1 MSQQR
6 PGPLTGLKVVEL
18 GHYIAAPFCTRILA
32 DLGAEVIK
40 VEPPGGDPFRGWG
53 EAKDGHSVWFSVHGR
68 NKLSIELDLKQHR
81 DILLKLA
88 ARADVLVENMRA
100 GQLERLKIGPVEL
113 HAVNPRLVIARISGY
128 GQDGPYRDK
137 PAFGAIGE
145 AIGGLRHLTGHPAGV
160 SDLPPPRCGIS
171 ISDDLAGLYAAI
183 GLLSALWERDAQGSG
198 KGRVIDVNLVDSVFS
213 LMEGMLPEYALDGRV
228 RQPVGAAIQTA
239 SPTNTYPC
247 ADGKWLCVAGN
258 SDLIFARL
266 MTAIGRPELATN
278 PAYATN
284 GLRCQN
290 REELDAAI
298 AAWTRTLPA
307 KDAEKILERAE
318 VPCSRLYDIADCA
331 NDRHFLAR
339 KAVQPID
346 DPLIGATLHPGPV
359 IRMDGEAPD
368 DVVRWTGPAAGAHTD
383 FVLHTLLGLP
393 RETA

>member
-1 MSQQR
+1 MPRKSS
-6 PGPLTGLKVVEL
+6 GPLAGLKVVEL

-53 EAKDGHSVWFSVHGR
+53 EAKDGHSVWFSIHGR
-68 NKLSIELDLKQHR
+68 NKLSIVLDLKKDR
-81 DILLKLA
+81 PTFLKLA
-88 ARADVLVENMRA
+88 ERADVLVENMRA
-100 GQLERLKIGPVEL
+100 GQLERLKIGPEDL

-145 AIGGLRHLTGHPAGV
+145 AIGGLRHLTGHPADPSG
-160 SDLPPPRCGIS
+160 LPPPRSGIS

-183 GLLSALWERDAQGSG
+183 GLLSAVWERDAKGGG

-228 RQPVGAAIQTA
+228 RQPQGAAIQTA

-247 ADGKWLCVAGN
+247 ADGRWLCIAGN

-266 MTAIGRPELATN
+266 MEAIGRGEMAADT
-278 PAYATN
+278 AYATN

-290 REELDAAI
+290 RASLDEAI

-307 KDAEKILERAE
+307 KEAEEILERAE

-331 NDRHFLAR
+331 GDPHFQAR
-339 KAVQPID
+339 KAVQAID
-346 DPLIGATLHPGPV
+346 DPLIGRTLHPGPV
-359 IRMDGEAPD
+359 IRLDGESPEE
-368 DVVRWTGPAAGAHTD
+368 VVRWTGPAVGAHTD
-383 FVLHTLLGLP
+383 LVLHTLLGLP
-393 RETA
+393 R